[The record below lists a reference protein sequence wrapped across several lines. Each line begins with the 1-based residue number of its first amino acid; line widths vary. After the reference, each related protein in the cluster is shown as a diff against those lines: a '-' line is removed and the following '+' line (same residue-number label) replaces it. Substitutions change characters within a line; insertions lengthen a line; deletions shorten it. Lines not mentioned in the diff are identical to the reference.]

1 MIPAQQLMS
10 TSANRIHVPTEL
22 SVQREA
28 LAVVLNEPGCIALN
42 RLALSEPGD
51 DDVVVDIEWSGI
63 STDAERLLWSG
74 RAPSQSRV
82 GYPVVTGYESVG
94 RIREA
99 GSRTRFTLGDR
110 VFVPGARC
118 FGATSGQ
125 LGAAASRLVVPG
137 AQVVP
142 VQQSLE
148 ESAVLMALAASAQH
162 ALNATETGAVDL
174 VVGHGVLGRL
184 IARVAM
190 ANGTE
195 APLVWETSAAR
206 RDGADGYTVIDPT
219 LDRRRDYRSIID
231 TSGDS
236 QLLERL
242 ISGLE
247 PGGNLV
253 LAGCYPE
260 PLRFAFTPAY
270 QRKLH
275 ITVATDWH
283 PDDLIA
289 VKGLAETGC
298 LSLDDLITHRCPAEQ
313 VSDAYRTAFSDPGC
327 LKMILDWRGR
337 Q

>member
-1 MIPAQQLMS
+1 
-10 TSANRIHVPTEL
+10 
-22 SVQREA
+22 
-28 LAVVLNEPGCIALN
+28 
-42 RLALSEPGD
+42 
-51 DDVVVDIEWSGI
+51 
-63 STDAERLLWSG
+63 LLWSG
-74 RAPSQSRV
+74 QTPAQLGF
-82 GYPVVTGYESVG
+82 GYPVVPGYESVG

-99 GSRTRFTLGDR
+99 GSRTRFSLGDR

-118 FGATSGQ
+118 FGLTSGQ

-137 AQVVP
+137 AQVIP

-148 ESAVLMALAASAQH
+148 ESAVLIALAASAQH
-162 ALNATETGAVDL
+162 ALNATESGAVDL

-190 ANGTE
+190 ANGTA
-195 APLVWETSAAR
+195 APVVWEPSAAR
-206 RDGADGYTVIDPT
+206 RDGADGYSVLDPA
-219 LDRRRDYRSIID
+219 LDQRRDYRSIID
-231 TSGDS
+231 TSGDL

-242 ISGLE
+242 TSRLA
-247 PGGNLV
+247 PDANLV

-260 PLRFAFTPAY
+260 PLHFEFTTAY
-270 QRKLH
+270 QRRLQ

-283 PDDLIA
+283 PNDLIA

-298 LSLDDLITHRCPAEQ
+298 LSLDDLITHRCPAERA
-313 VSDAYRTAFSDPGC
+313 SDAYRTAFSDPGC

>member
-1 MIPAQQLMS
+1 MTPAQPLMS
-10 TSANRIHVPTEL
+10 ITANRFDVPTEL

-42 RLALSEPGD
+42 RLALREPGD

-63 STDAERLLWSG
+63 STGAERLLWSG
-74 RAPSQSRV
+74 QTPAHSGF
-82 GYPVVTGYESVG
+82 GYPVVPGYEAVG

-99 GSRTRFTLGDR
+99 GSRTRFALGDR

-142 VQQSLE
+142 VHQSLE

-162 ALNATETGAVDL
+162 ALNATEAGVVDL

-190 ANGTE
+190 ANGTQ
-195 APLVWETSAAR
+195 APVIWETSAAR
-206 RDGADGYTVIDPT
+206 RDGADGYTVIDPA

-236 QLLERL
+236 RLLERL
-242 ISGLE
+242 ISSLN
-247 PGGNLV
+247 PGGSLV

-260 PLRFAFTPAY
+260 PLSVAFASAY
-270 QRKLH
+270 QRRLH

-283 PDDLIA
+283 TDDLIA

-313 VSDAYRTAFSDPGC
+313 ASDAYRTAFSDPGC

>member
-1 MIPAQQLMS
+1 MPTI
-10 TSANRIHVPTEL
+10 ANRFDVPKEL

-42 RLALSEPGD
+42 RLALCEPGD

-74 RAPSQSRV
+74 QKPAQSGF
-82 GYPVVTGYESVG
+82 GYPVVPGYESVG

-99 GSRTRFTLGDR
+99 GSSTRFTLGDR

-118 FGATSGQ
+118 FGSTSGH

-148 ESAVLMALAASAQH
+148 ESAVLIALAASAQH
-162 ALNATETGAVDL
+162 ALNATEAGSVDL

-184 IARVAM
+184 IARIAM

-195 APLVWETSAAR
+195 APVVWEPSAAR
-206 RDGADGYTVIDPT
+206 RDGADGYTVIDPA

-242 ISGLE
+242 ISRLE
-247 PGGNLV
+247 PSGNLV

-260 PLRFAFTPAY
+260 PLSFAFAPAT
-270 QRKLH
+270 QRNLR
-275 ITVATDWH
+275 ISVAIDWH

-313 VSDAYRTAFSDPGC
+313 ASDAYRTAFSDPGC
-327 LKMILDWRGR
+327 LKMILDWRGY

>member
-1 MIPAQQLMS
+1 MS
-10 TSANRIHVPTEL
+10 TTANRIDVPTAM

-42 RLALSEPGD
+42 RLALCEPGD

-63 STDAERLLWSG
+63 STGAERLLWSG
-74 RAPSQSRV
+74 QTPAQLGF
-82 GYPVVTGYESVG
+82 GYPVVPGYESVG

-99 GSRTRFTLGDR
+99 GSRTRFSLGDR

-118 FGATSGQ
+118 FGLTSGQ

-137 AQVVP
+137 AQVIP

-148 ESAVLMALAASAQH
+148 ESAVLIALAASAQH
-162 ALNATETGAVDL
+162 ALNATESGAVDL

-190 ANGTE
+190 ANGTA
-195 APLVWETSAAR
+195 APVVWEPSEAR
-206 RDGADGYTVIDPT
+206 RDGADGYSVLDPT
-219 LDRRRDYRSIID
+219 LDQRRDYRSIID
-231 TSGDS
+231 TSGDL

-242 ISGLE
+242 TSRLASDA
-247 PGGNLV
+247 NLV

-260 PLRFAFTPAY
+260 PLHFEFTTAY
-270 QRKLH
+270 QRRLQ

-283 PDDLIA
+283 PNDLLA

-298 LSLDDLITHRCPAEQ
+298 LSLDDLITHRCPAERA
-313 VSDAYRTAFSDPGC
+313 SDAYRTAFSDPGC

>member
-1 MIPAQQLMS
+1 M
-10 TSANRIHVPTEL
+10 
-22 SVQREA
+22 QREA

-42 RLALSEPGD
+42 RLALCEPGD

-63 STDAERLLWSG
+63 STGAERLLWSG
-74 RAPSQSRV
+74 QTPAKSGF
-82 GYPVVTGYESVG
+82 GYPVVPGYESVG

-99 GSRTRFTLGDR
+99 GSRTRFALGDR

-118 FGATSGQ
+118 FGSTSGQ
-125 LGAAASRLVVPG
+125 LGAAASCLVVPG

-162 ALNATETGAVDL
+162 ALNATESGAVDL

-195 APLVWETSAAR
+195 APVVWETSAAR
-206 RDGADGYTVIDPT
+206 RDGADGYTVIDPA
-219 LDRRRDYRSIID
+219 LDHRRDYRSIID

-236 QLLERL
+236 QLLEHL
-242 ISGLE
+242 ISRLE

-253 LAGCYPE
+253 LAGCYSE
-260 PLRFAFTPAY
+260 PLSFAFVPST
-270 QRKLH
+270 QRHLQ
-275 ITVATDWH
+275 IDVATDWH
-283 PDDLIA
+283 PADLIA

-313 VSDAYRTAFSDPGC
+313 ASDAYRTAFSDPGC

>member
-1 MIPAQQLMS
+1 MPTI
-10 TSANRIHVPTEL
+10 ANRFDVPKEL

-42 RLALSEPGD
+42 RLALCEPGD

-74 RAPSQSRV
+74 QTPAQFGV
-82 GYPVVTGYESVG
+82 GYPVVPGYESVG

-99 GSRTRFTLGDR
+99 GSRTRFVLGER

-118 FGATSGQ
+118 FGSAVGQ

-162 ALNATETGAVDL
+162 ALNATEAGAVDL

-190 ANGTE
+190 ANGTS
-195 APLVWETSAAR
+195 APVVWEPSAAR
-206 RDGADGYTVIDPT
+206 RDGADGYSVIDPA

-236 QLLERL
+236 ILLERL
-242 ISGLE
+242 ISGFE

-260 PLRFAFTPAY
+260 PLSFAFSPAY
-270 QRKLH
+270 QRRLQ
-275 ITVATDWH
+275 ITVAADWH

-298 LSLDDLITHRCPAEQ
+298 LSLDDLITHRCPAVQ
-313 VSDAYRTAFSDPGC
+313 ASDAYRTAFSDPGC
-327 LKMILDWRGR
+327 LKMILDWRGY

>member
-1 MIPAQQLMS
+1 
-10 TSANRIHVPTEL
+10 
-22 SVQREA
+22 
-28 LAVVLNEPGCIALN
+28 
-42 RLALSEPGD
+42 
-51 DDVVVDIEWSGI
+51 
-63 STDAERLLWSG
+63 
-74 RAPSQSRV
+74 
-82 GYPVVTGYESVG
+82 
-94 RIREA
+94 
-99 GSRTRFTLGDR
+99 
-110 VFVPGARC
+110 
-118 FGATSGQ
+118 
-125 LGAAASRLVVPG
+125 LVVPG

-148 ESAVLMALAASAQH
+148 ESAVLIALAASAQH
-162 ALNATETGAVDL
+162 ALNATEAGSVDL

-184 IARVAM
+184 IARIAM

-195 APLVWETSAAR
+195 APVVWEPSAAR
-206 RDGADGYTVIDPT
+206 RDGADGYTVIDPA

-242 ISGLE
+242 ISRLE
-247 PGGNLV
+247 PSGNLV

-260 PLRFAFTPAY
+260 PLSFAFAPAT
-270 QRKLH
+270 QRNLR
-275 ITVATDWH
+275 ISVAIDWH

-313 VSDAYRTAFSDPGC
+313 ASDAYRTAFSDPGC
-327 LKMILDWRGR
+327 LKMILDWRGY